1 MIDNKNF
8 EERFASFIKDY
19 NNANAIEK
27 IDVLIKFA
35 ISIIMALNDIGISI
49 DIITEMMKE
58 LIKEK
63 KKNKMEE

>member
-8 EERFASFIKDY
+8 EETFASLIKAY
-19 NNANAIEK
+19 NNANGIER

-35 ISIIMALNDIGISI
+35 ISIMALNDIGMSI
-49 DIITEMMKE
+49 NIITEMIKN
-58 LIKEK
+58 LIKE